1 MGSAFDSSMMQA
13 SLGQSQGRQLELQ
26 NRVRGLHESSSS
38 RLTPE
43 QKERKLR
50 EACQGFESIFIQK
63 MWQQMRAT
71 LPQGGLLHSR
81 DEKMWQDMYDQE
93 LAKSMAGAGGI
104 GLADM
109 MYEQL
114 SRNLVSASRGAAG
127 EAGRTSAFM
136 AQAAPLIPSPE
147 AERAVAARAAE
158 TTPAAPAPA
167 PVQQMAMYEGYAPVS
182 GVVEGAA
189 DGAEAVSAA
198 PQASVAPQPQP
209 VAAAQAS
216 TPPAENRQIQVRR
229 HERSDQLSGLQMAQQ
244 AQRQAGDKLGNGVR
258 PSSSRRRRN
267 VEPMQQNPPAS
278 LARTGNDMMQP
289 APLNGPAATPAAMQ
303 AAMQPAMQQALFQ
316 PAQPVPPMNPAQVQA
331 GQTQVPPFA
340 QAGQVMPQA
349 GVAQAAAAPAE
360 QPEVVRIRYQT
371 NMPKQAQQDLNQDLI
386 RTLNVDAGGQ
396 KAGQGI
402 RAYHAQGRNNPAA
415 RQALMPQQDGRLE
428 AAQWQA
434 QARQQE
440 MNALQGMPQGQ
451 APVSP
456 LTGAQAAA
464 QPQAVSA
471 PQMAAS
477 GIPPLTAPQT
487 GMGQNAQPRAA
498 QGAGESRLSAE
509 EALIAGVPLS

>member
-26 NRVRGLHESSSS
+26 NKVRGLNESSSS

-71 LPQGGLLHSR
+71 LPQNGLLHSR

-114 SRNLVSASRGAAG
+114 SRNLVSASRGTAG

-147 AERAVAARAAE
+147 AERAVAARTGE
-158 TTPAAPAPA
+158 TASSASVPTPT
-167 PVQQMAMYEGYAPVS
+167 QQETIYEGYAPVS
-182 GVVEGAA
+182 GVVDGTVAA
-189 DGAEAVSAA
+189 ATPPQQPAA
-198 PQASVAPQPQP
+198 PAVAPQDAG
-209 VAAAQAS
+209 AAAQK
-216 TPPAENRQIQVRR
+216 ENRQIQVRR
-229 HERSDQLSGLQMAQQ
+229 HDGHFDQFSGLQMARQ

-258 PSSSRRRRN
+258 PSASRRQRRGSDA
-267 VEPMQQNPPAS
+267 MQA
-278 LARTGNDMMQP
+278 GQP
-289 APLNGPAATPAAMQ
+289 AALAQAGDAVQQPAAYNPLNGPAATPAAMQ
-303 AAMQPAMQQALFQ
+303 AAMQQPALFQ
-316 PAQPVPPMNPAQVQA
+316 PAQPLQPVNQQ
-331 GQTQVPPFA
+331 FA
-340 QAGQVMPQA
+340 QAGQAQPQP
-349 GVAQAAAAPAE
+349 GTGQAA
-360 QPEVVRIRYQT
+360 QPEVVRVRYQT
-371 NMPKQAQQDLNQDLI
+371 NIPEQARQGLNQDLI

-415 RQALMPQQDGRLE
+415 RQVIMPQQNGQLE
-428 AAQWQA
+428 AAQLQA
-434 QARQQE
+434 QAQQQQL
-440 MNALQGMPQGQ
+440 NALQGQPQAGQ
-451 APVSP
+451 VPVAP

-464 QPQAVSA
+464 QPQAASR
-471 PQMAAS
+471 MAAS
-477 GIPPLTAPQT
+477 GIPPLTAPQA
-487 GMGQNAQPRAA
+487 GMGRNALPRGA
-498 QGAGESRLSAE
+498 QEAGESRLSAE

>member
-26 NRVRGLHESSSS
+26 NRVRGLNESSSS

-71 LPQGGLLHSR
+71 LPQNGLLHSR

-136 AQAAPLIPSPE
+136 ANAAPLIPSPE

-158 TTPAAPAPA
+158 TAPQAVAQAQAPQAAI
-167 PVQQMAMYEGYAPVS
+167 YEGYAPVN
-182 GVVEGAA
+182 GVV
-189 DGAEAVSAA
+189 DGAEAVAAQPPQPAAATTA
-198 PQASVAPQPQP
+198 PQATGV
-209 VAAAQAS
+209 VAQAD
-216 TPPAENRQIQVRR
+216 NRQIQVRR
-229 HERSDQLSGLQMAQQ
+229 HDGQFDQFSGLQMAQQ

-267 VEPMQQNPPAS
+267 VEPM
-278 LARTGNDMMQP
+278 RTNQP
-289 APLNGPAATPAAMQ
+289 AAYNPLNGPAATPAAMQ
-303 AAMQPAMQQALFQ
+303 AAMQ
-316 PAQPVPPMNPAQVQA
+316 QPVPLQPNPPVTQPWGQSGQAQPQ
-331 GQTQVPPFA
+331 QFA
-340 QAGQVMPQA
+340 QAGQAMPQA
-349 GVAQAAAAPAE
+349 GTGQAAGAPAA
-360 QPEVVRIRYQT
+360 QPDVVRIRYQT
-371 NMPKQAQQDLNQDLI
+371 NMPEQARQGLNQDLI

-402 RAYHAQGRNNPAA
+402 RAYHAQGGDNPAA
-415 RQALMPQQDGRLE
+415 RQTLQPPQGGQLE
-428 AAQWQA
+428 AAQLQA
-434 QARQQE
+434 QARQQQL
-440 MNALQGMPQGQ
+440 NALQGQPQAGQ

-464 QPQAVSA
+464 PAQAASA
-471 PQMAAS
+471 PRMAAS
-477 GIPPLTAPQT
+477 GIPPLTAPQA
-487 GMGQNAQPRAA
+487 GMGRNVSPLAT
-498 QGAGESRLSAE
+498 QGTGESRLSAE